1 MKPRHRNMMKAGT
14 QRYGPS
20 PRASLDILRG
30 LQIEHW
36 EDGERKKL
44 GTSIKRMVPA
54 WEEFEKSKKAT

>member
-1 MKPRHRNMMKAGT
+1 MKAGT